1 MSDGQGMHDH
11 DRPSGGDRPAEDPA
25 RPDGSAPGTE
35 PERENG
41 GSLSD
46 PSDSSDLSDSS
57 DPSDSSGSGSPVEP
71 ASPRSGEPVSVEG
84 SVSVGGP
91 GIVGGSADDEGA
103 ASAEGAAGSGDPGS
117 AGELGAD
124 ERALRDLLH
133 RAVREVEPSDG
144 TLDYLRR
151 AVPARRARKRQALVG
166 MAAAALFVGTA
177 VPAVVHVST
186 SSGSDANPSA
196 VGHASQAQGGTSQG
210 KGPDNGASTAGG
222 SSDEIEG
229 TGKGGEKGKDEGT
242 GDSTGAG
249 ATEGTGPSS
258 SADTGAPACTADHLG
273 AAVASTAAPDS
284 TGTVYGAFR
293 VTNGSGDACTVGAP
307 GAISVATQGA
317 ADPAKVGTMR
327 HAPGDAAAG
336 LPDPS
341 LEAASGLLLKPGA
354 AYEVKFAWVPSETC
368 PTTGGGT
375 GGGTGGPSPD
385 PTPSGGTT
393 TTGATTGGGG
403 DGGASP
409 QTLRGDGTVEGS
421 VTVTY
426 TAATGTGAA
435 SATVANACAGTVYW
449 TGVLTAS

>member
-11 DRPSGGDRPAEDPA
+11 DRPSGGDRPSEDPA
-25 RPDGSAPGTE
+25 RPDRSGTGKE
-35 PERENG
+35 PE
-41 GSLSD
+41 
-46 PSDSSDLSDSS
+46 
-57 DPSDSSGSGSPVEP
+57 SGSGLSGSGDSGSPAEP
-71 ASPRSGEPVSVEG
+71 ASPRSGEPVSAEGSANSGDSGDVEG
-84 SVSVGGP
+84 S
-91 GIVGGSADDEGA
+91 
-103 ASAEGAAGSGDPGS
+103 ASAGKAAGAGESVRAGHPQGPAGAGDPDT
-117 AGELGAD
+117 AVELGAD
-124 ERALRDLLH
+124 ERALRALLH
-133 RAVREVEPSDG
+133 QAVREVEPSDG

-166 MAAAALFVGTA
+166 VAAAALFVGTA

-222 SSDEIEG
+222 SSDEVEG
-229 TGKGGEKGKDEGT
+229 TGRGGEKGKDEGT
-242 GDSTGAG
+242 GNSTGAG

-273 AAVASTAAPDS
+273 PAVASTAAPDS

-393 TTGATTGGGG
+393 TTGATTGGG
-403 DGGASP
+403 DGGTSP